1 MHERT
6 GEATAGARF
15 ERFCELIARLRGP
28 GGCPWDREQTHAS
41 LKAMTIEEA
50 YEVLEAI
57 DHGDE
62 ELAGELGDLLLQV
75 VFHSQIAREGGR
87 FTIADVIDRVSAK
100 MVRRHPHV
108 FAGHDADTP
117 EQVLRTWEAMKRQE
131 RRAKGKAAT
140 ESALDGVSKSLPAV
154 LEAFQISTKA
164 ARLGFDWPDADAVLA
179 KLDEE
184 TTELKAAMAGPERD
198 ALPISDEIGDL
209 LFAAV
214 NLARKLGLDPESA
227 LKSANRKFRRRFRHV
242 EDRLRE
248 RGRAPAESTL
258 AEMDALW
265 DEAKAAEAGRA

>member
-28 GGCPWDREQTHAS
+28 GGCPWDREQNHAS

-117 EQVLRTWEAMKRQE
+117 EKVLRTWEAMKRQE
-131 RRAKGKAAT
+131 RRAKGKDAT

-184 TTELKAAMAGPERD
+184 TAELKAAMAGPERD